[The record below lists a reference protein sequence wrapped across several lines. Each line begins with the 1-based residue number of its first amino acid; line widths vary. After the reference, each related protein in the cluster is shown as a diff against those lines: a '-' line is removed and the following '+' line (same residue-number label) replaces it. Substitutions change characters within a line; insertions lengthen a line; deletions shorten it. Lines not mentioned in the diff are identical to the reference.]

1 MTDPPPNAGTVSP
14 QDFVVPGE
22 PRTKFIPQKV
32 DDYSVRG
39 TALVT
44 GAGRRLGLAIAVHL
58 ARLGFDIA
66 IHYNESADGADQ
78 CAREVIL
85 EGRKCQLFQADLSE
99 TSQAERLV
107 ERVASAMPSMTLIV
121 NSASVWK
128 PVSFVESSTAE
139 LLENLSVHLVS
150 PYLLIRDFAR
160 LGQPGQ
166 VINILDSAVS
176 SNRTQFFPYLLSKR
190 ALAEL
195 TAMCAAELAPRIRVN
210 AVAPGTVLPTEGEAA
225 AVFTVTPQCNP
236 LQHYGA
242 PEDVLKA
249 IEFLVNSPHVTGQ
262 CLFVGGGDHL

>member
-1 MTDPPPNAGTVSP
+1 MTDPAPDGPVSQP
-14 QDFVVPGE
+14 DLVVPRE
-22 PRTKFIPQKV
+22 ARPKFIPQKV
-32 DDYSVRG
+32 DDDTARG

-66 IHYNESADGADQ
+66 IHYNESVDGAEQ
-78 CAREVIL
+78 CGREVVL

-107 ERVASAMPSMTLIV
+107 ERVATTMPSMTLIV

-139 LLENLSVHLVS
+139 LLNNLSVHLVS

-160 LGQPGQ
+160 LGQRGQ
-166 VINILDSAVS
+166 VINILDSAIG

-195 TAMCAAELAPRIRVN
+195 TTMTAAELAPAIRVN

-236 LQHYGA
+236 LQHFGS

>member
-1 MTDPPPNAGTVSP
+1 MTSSAPNAGNLRS
-14 QDFVVPGE
+14 QDFVVQDQ
-22 PRTKFIPQKV
+22 PRTKFIPRKV
-32 DDYSVRG
+32 DDNSVRG

-66 IHYNESADGADQ
+66 IHYNESADGAAQ
-78 CAREVIL
+78 CAGDVVG
-85 EGRKCQLFQADLSE
+85 EGRKCQLFQADLSK
-99 TSQAERLV
+99 SAQAETLV
-107 ERVASAMPSMTLIV
+107 ESVAGAMPPLTLIV

-139 LLENLSVHLVS
+139 LLENLSVHLVA

-160 LGQPGQ
+160 LGQRGQ
-166 VINILDSAVS
+166 VINILDSAIS

-195 TAMCAAELAPRIRVN
+195 TTMSAAELAPGIRVN
-210 AVAPGTVLPTEGEAA
+210 AVAPGTVLPTVGEAA

-236 LQHYGA
+236 LKHHGS

-249 IEFLVNSPHVTGQ
+249 IDFLVNSPHVTGQ